1 MVCTPSQKIA
11 KSFLEWAIVYR
22 QICFD
27 LSGYTLGLIG
37 MASTGCEYWVD
48 LLIVM
53 CVLIWWEGPSSSSSS
68 HSITS
73 GCSFG

>member
-1 MVCTPSQKIA
+1 MVCTPGQKIA
-11 KSFLEWAIVYR
+11 SSFLEWAIMYR

-27 LSGYTLGLIG
+27 LNGYTLGLIG
-37 MASTGCEYWVD
+37 MASRGCEYGVD

-53 CVLIWWEGPSSSSSS
+53 CVLIRWEGPSPSSS